1 MCNFDTHFFRS
12 EKYLIIFVN
21 NSLFV
26 TVMYKTSEILSNPT
40 TFETLPTIS
49 VDCVIFGYEENT
61 LKVLVRREFVPFE
74 GKIYLEWKLPG
85 NHIRRSEDISE
96 TASRILK
103 EQTGLENIYVK
114 QFMVFSDPD
123 RLIKHKQ
130 DYEWV
135 RPKLVDDR
143 VITVGFYSLINLDDV
158 VNSSIIEDAKWTNAY
173 EIKELMFDHKEIFN
187 EAFKKLRYDLLHE
200 PLVFELLPEKFTLT
214 QMQKLYEAIFYTTYD
229 KRNYR
234 RKVNKM
240 PYLIP
245 LDEIQTGVSHKP
257 ARLYTFDRDVYE
269 KTRTERFD
277 FRV

>member
-1 MCNFDTHFFRS
+1 MAL
-12 EKYLIIFVN
+12 K
-21 NSLFV
+21 
-26 TVMYKTSEILSNPT
+26 LSISKT

-61 LKVLVRREFVPFE
+61 LKVLVRKEYIPDKGEIFE
-74 GKIYLEWKLPG
+74 EWKLPG
-85 NHIRRSEDISE
+85 NHIRRSENINE

-103 EQTGLENIYVK
+103 EQTGLENIFVK
-114 QFMVFSDPD
+114 QFMVFSDPN
-123 RLIKHKQ
+123 RLSRYKR

-135 RPKLVDDR
+135 KPRLEDDR
-143 VITVGFYSLINLDDV
+143 VITVGFYSLLNLKDLDNSTLIDV
-158 VNSSIIEDAKWTNAY
+158 ATWFDAY
-173 EIKELMFDHKEIFN
+173 EIKDLMFDHKEIFD

-200 PLVFELLPEKFTLT
+200 PLVFELLPVKFTLT
-214 QMQKLYEAIFYTTYD
+214 EMQKIYEAIFNTSYD

-240 PYLIP
+240 PYLIQ

-257 ARLYTFDRDVYE
+257 ARLYSFDRDIYE

>member
-1 MCNFDTHFFRS
+1 MASKLSDGN
-12 EKYLIIFVN
+12 
-21 NSLFV
+21 
-26 TVMYKTSEILSNPT
+26 KTI
-40 TFETLPTIS
+40 ETLPSIS
-49 VDCVIFGYEENT
+49 VDCVIFGYDENK
-61 LKVLVRREFVPFE
+61 LRVLVRREFIPCNGEVNE
-74 GKIYLEWKLPG
+74 EWKLPG
-85 NHIRRSEDISE
+85 NHVRKNEDIDH

-103 EQTGLENIYVK
+103 EQTGLENIFVK

-123 RLIKHKQ
+123 RLKRKAC

-135 RPKLVDDR
+135 KPRLADER
-143 VITVGFYSLINLDDV
+143 VITVGFYSLINVSDV
-158 VNSSIIEDAKWTNAY
+158 DNSTLIEVANWADAY
-173 EIKELMFDHKEIFN
+173 EIKDLMFDHNEIFD

-214 QMQKLYEAIFYTTYD
+214 QMQKLYEAIFNTTYD

-240 PYLIP
+240 AYLIP

-257 ARLYTFDRDVYE
+257 ARLYSFNRDIYE
-269 KTRTERFD
+269 NTRTERFD

>member
-1 MCNFDTHFFRS
+1 METDSTYMAS
-12 EKYLIIFVN
+12 
-21 NSLFV
+21 
-26 TVMYKTSEILSNPT
+26 KTLKNKG

-49 VDCVIFGYEENT
+49 VDCVIFGYEENM
-61 LKVLVRREFVPFE
+61 LKVLVRREFIPYE
-74 GKIYLEWKLPG
+74 GEIYLEWKLPG

-103 EQTGLENIYVK
+103 EQTGLENIFVK

-123 RLIKHKQ
+123 RLSRNKR

-135 RPKLVDDR
+135 KPRLEDDR
-143 VITVGFYSLINLDDV
+143 VITVGFYSLINLKDV
-158 VNSSIIEDAKWTNAY
+158 DNSTLIDVAKWANAY
-173 EIKELMFDHKEIFN
+173 EIDTLMFDHKEIYD

-200 PLVFELLPEKFTLT
+200 PLVFELLPVKFTLT
-214 QMQKLYEAIFYTTYD
+214 EMQKLYEAIFNTSYD

-257 ARLYTFDRDVYE
+257 ARLYSFDRDIYE

>member
-1 MCNFDTHFFRS
+1 MAS
-12 EKYLIIFVN
+12 EETKNI
-21 NSLFV
+21 
-26 TVMYKTSEILSNPT
+26 TV
-40 TFETLPTIS
+40 FETLPSIS
-49 VDCVIFGYEENT
+49 VDCVIFGYEENA
-61 LKVLVRREFVPFE
+61 LKVLVRREFVPE
-74 GKIYLEWKLPG
+74 DGQIYLEWKLPG
-85 NHIRRSEDISE
+85 NRVRRNEDIDQ

-103 EQTGLENIYVK
+103 EQTGLDSIFVK
-114 QFMVFSDPD
+114 QFMVFSDPN
-123 RLIKHKQ
+123 RLSRRKR

-135 RPKLVDDR
+135 KPSLTDER
-143 VITVGFYSLINLDDV
+143 VITVGFYSLININDV
-158 VNSSIIEDAKWTNAY
+158 EKTSLIEDAKWANAY
-173 EIKELMFDHKEIFN
+173 EIKDLMFDHQEIFD

-214 QMQKLYEAIFYTTYD
+214 QMQKLYEAIFNTTYD

-240 PYLIP
+240 AYLIP

-257 ARLYTFDRDVYE
+257 ARLYSFDRDIYE

>member
-1 MCNFDTHFFRS
+1 MAT
-12 EKYLIIFVN
+12 EIISMETETIN
-21 NSLFV
+21 DK
-26 TVMYKTSEILSNPT
+26 M

-49 VDCVIFGYEENT
+49 VDCVIFGYEENM
-61 LKVLVRREFVPFE
+61 LKVLVRKEFVPYE

-85 NHIRRSEDISE
+85 NHIRRSENISE
-96 TASRILK
+96 TAARILK
-103 EQTGLENIYVK
+103 EQTGLENIFVK
-114 QFMVFSDPD
+114 QFMVFSDPN
-123 RLIKHKQ
+123 RLSRKKQ

-135 RPKLVDDR
+135 KPRLLDDR
-143 VITVGFYSLINLDDV
+143 VITVGFYSLINLKDV
-158 VNSSIIEDAKWTNAY
+158 DNSKLIEVAKWSNAY
-173 EIKELMFDHKEIFN
+173 EINDLMFDHQEIYD

-200 PLVFELLPEKFTLT
+200 PLVFELLPVKFTLT
-214 QMQKLYEAIFYTTYD
+214 EMQKLYEAIFNTSYD

-257 ARLYTFDRDVYE
+257 ARLYTFDRDIYE